1 MNRKRF
7 TIKDHL
13 RDKDAVIV
21 ELYERFVQLME
32 ACGPFEYVVGKD
44 GIAFKG
50 EQRNFAVAK
59 PRARS
64 LDGVLVLQ
72 QRLQDPRVRTA
83 QIYTKK
89 LFGNQF
95 RVTEPAQLD
104 EEFAN
109 WIQEAYQVGQGQHL
123 TD

>member
-1 MNRKRF
+1 MHRKRF
-7 TIKDHL
+7 TIKEHL
-13 RDKDAVIV
+13 HGKDAVIIA
-21 ELYERFVQLME
+21 LYERFVQLVE

-50 EQRNFAVAK
+50 ERRNFAVAK
-59 PRARS
+59 PKARS

-72 QRLQDPRVRTA
+72 RHLQDPRIRTA
-83 QIYTKK
+83 QSYTKR

-95 RVTEPAQLD
+95 RVTEPDQLD

-109 WIQEAYQVGQGQHL
+109 WIHEAYQVGQGRHL